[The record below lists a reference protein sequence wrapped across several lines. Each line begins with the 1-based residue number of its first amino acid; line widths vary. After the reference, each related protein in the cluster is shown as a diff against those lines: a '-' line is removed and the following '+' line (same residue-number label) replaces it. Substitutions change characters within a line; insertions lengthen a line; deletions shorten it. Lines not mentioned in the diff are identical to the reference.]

1 MGFIPALWTFLTTGA
16 TAAAPGAA
24 AAAAP
29 AAAAGGMSAGT
40 AAGLGMAAGMGAA
53 ALMAPSAP
61 KMPKPEPPAMA
72 AGVAERA
79 AEARRRRLYGGG
91 RQSTIKTGRGAAGS
105 PLGLPGPARTA
116 AKTLTGA

>member
-16 TAAAPGAA
+16 TAAAP
-24 AAAAP
+24 
-29 AAAAGGMSAGT
+29 AAAAGGMSAGA

-91 RQSTIKTGRGAAGS
+91 RQSTIKTGRGASGS